1 MNNSVS
7 LLYRPG
13 FKKAGPEN
21 IKGLLQE
28 MLQEDLNVDKI
39 LDSLFRRGK
48 CKKKEALLDTL
59 MDWETD
65 TENIEYRLDIMEEVF
80 KKPGILKRILE
91 VIAHTEAFAGD
102 RRVVVSYHRANS
114 FRQIKSGAEHLLL
127 YLETLEMLARALGSK
142 GQYES
147 EGLQNLAQY
156 AIGYVTSE
164 DYKQLQAILQ
174 MIQAGGSSLF
184 NLKLSVRRSL
194 NFQLRT
200 ATLVE
205 INHETLYQPGIAESN
220 SVLDGLFRRNR
231 GKPNESFITEPKF
244 IGQRCVG
251 EAAEKSLYHLGG
263 YISGISS
270 ALARFFI
277 RLEKE
282 IYFYVAAVEL
292 LQVLEDAGLPLCR
305 PQIAPYKEKQFSA
318 TGVYDLS
325 FAFYLIPRKEFSPE
339 NIVRN
344 KVAMN
349 DEQGQIFVVTGPNQG
364 ERLPI
369 SGRWA

>member
-147 EGLQNLAQY
+147 YE
-156 AIGYVTSE
+156 
-164 DYKQLQAILQ
+164 
-174 MIQAGGSSLF
+174 
-184 NLKLSVRRSL
+184 
-194 NFQLRT
+194 
-200 ATLVE
+200 
-205 INHETLYQPGIAESN
+205 
-220 SVLDGLFRRNR
+220 
-231 GKPNESFITEPKF
+231 
-244 IGQRCVG
+244 
-251 EAAEKSLYHLGG
+251 
-263 YISGISS
+263 
-270 ALARFFI
+270 
-277 RLEKE
+277 
-282 IYFYVAAVEL
+282 
-292 LQVLEDAGLPLCR
+292 
-305 PQIAPYKEKQFSA
+305 
-318 TGVYDLS
+318 
-325 FAFYLIPRKEFSPE
+325 
-339 NIVRN
+339 
-344 KVAMN
+344 
-349 DEQGQIFVVTGPNQG
+349 
-364 ERLPI
+364 
-369 SGRWA
+369 